1 MDTTPAVAR
10 RRELRAGLRHL
21 HDAAPDAMRGFGELH
36 RAATADG
43 ALTSAEK
50 ELMALAIAI
59 AGGCSDCITLHVH
72 DSLRAGATTEQVNEA
87 IAVAVMM
94 GGGRATMYAIE
105 ALSALDD
112 FRAAPSSPLPARGGE
127 R

>member
-1 MDTTPAVAR
+1 MEATSAVER
-10 RRELRAGLRHL
+10 RRRLRAGLRHL
-21 HDAAPDAMRGFGELH
+21 HDAMPEAMRGFGDLH

-43 ALTSAEK
+43 ALTTAEK
-50 ELMALAIAI
+50 ELMALAIGI
-59 AGGCSDCITLHVH
+59 AAGCSDCIALHVH
-72 DSLRAGATTEQVNEA
+72 DSLRAGATPDQVNEA

-105 ALSALDD
+105 AVEALDD
-112 FRAAPSSPLPARGGE
+112 FRAALSSPMAARGGE